1 MFNLVL
7 MTKYIRKNKKSFTVI
22 KNSKNYGNF
31 KSIDEAIFIRDL
43 LIDCDW
49 KLNKIDNLYYF
60 NDLYI
65 IVSIIEEK
73 VCIISK
79 YQKKPSQSQIENL
92 IKKHKRNPNNSKY
105 GLNIS
110 KIFDTFI
117 IKKQIAGEEYIF
129 GYYDNLEDATFIRDF
144 LMDNNWNV
152 NVFSQIEFDSENNFY
167 KIIEVIEDKVYVI
180 DCYKSKEYIDL
191 EKSRMKFLNK
201 ILKHNLGL
209 SNHEYIHELTDKI
222 EYLED
227 KFKLKVNDSNWKLHQ
242 SENPLNDII
251 FNLTPWQKIVLDVI
265 GEETSFEDIKKS
277 LSGYTSKNFDKK
289 VKKHLDELIELGLVS
304 KDSEGKFS
312 LISSVT

>member
-1 MFNLVL
+1 
-7 MTKYIRKNKKSFTVI
+7 MTKYIRKNKNSFTII

-60 NDLYI
+60 DDRYF
-65 IVSIIEEK
+65 IVSVTDEK

-117 IKKQIAGEEYIF
+117 IKKQIVGDEYIF

-144 LMDNNWNV
+144 LIVNNWNV
-152 NVFSQIEFDSENNFY
+152 NEFSQIEFDSENNSY
-167 KIIEVIEDKVYVI
+167 KIIEVVDDKVYVI
-180 DCYKSKEYIDL
+180 DNYKSKEDIDL

-201 ILKHNLGL
+201 ISKHNLGL
-209 SNHEYIHELTDKI
+209 ANHDYLHELTCKI

-227 KFKLKVNDSNWKLHQ
+227 KFKLKVNDSNWNLQ
-242 SENPLNDII
+242 QCENPLNEII

-277 LSGYTSKNFDKK
+277 LSGYKSKNFDKK
-289 VKKHLDELIELGLVS
+289 VKKYLDELIDLGLVS

-312 LISSVT
+312 LISSLI